1 MHCKTILGYISPL
14 EKRLIIHSM
23 KYIQEYTIQN
33 NGKKKQKK
41 LELTQMSKST
51 KKGEKVI

>member
-1 MHCKTILGYISPL
+1 
-14 EKRLIIHSM
+14 M